1 MAGQIPGLTRFNWAL
16 TDSLCA
22 EPITTKCAG
31 DVAYLTAAFMR
42 QEGSFGLHPVLE
54 RTPWFI

>member
-1 MAGQIPGLTRFNWAL
+1 MAGQIPGLTKLNRAS

-22 EPITTKCAG
+22 EPVTTRYVG
-31 DVAYLTAAFMR
+31 DVACVTGAFVR
-42 QEGSFGLHPVLE
+42 QEGSLGLHPMLE